1 MLRLTHVDLARG
13 LAALAVVLVHYRWL
27 FDPPLWNPAY
37 ADRLPLYG
45 LLWPFYDYGGAA
57 VQAFWV
63 LSGVVF
69 AVTYCRADTP
79 FGLRD
84 FAVRRFSRLYPLH
97 FATLLLVAAIQA
109 FSFAV
114 FGAPQVYGN
123 NDAYH
128 FVLQLFFAS
137 SWGFQVGDSFNGPI
151 WSVSVEII
159 AYAMFAAYVLVA
171 PRSIA
176 AALAIA
182 CLGLVCWLL
191 SDNVIVY
198 CFGLFFL
205 GVAASL
211 GVTSVA
217 GRLSKRSML
226 SLGLALPSFGVA
238 IAAAVVWSGQIDRL
252 PTALTLVCLPV
263 AIAGLVCLD
272 HARPPIPASL
282 GWIGAITYAT
292 YLTHM
297 PILMVMKM
305 VIAALGWQ
313 EWVSHPA
320 TLALFL
326 GTVIAVSIPVYRRF
340 EVPAQRW
347 LRDRLLP
354 AAPAAIPAPRP
365 PEEDDRLRVAVVRKD
380 DDLRHA

>member
-1 MLRLTHVDLARG
+1 
-13 LAALAVVLVHYRWL
+13 
-27 FDPPLWNPAY
+27 
-37 ADRLPLYG
+37 
-45 LLWPFYDYGGAA
+45 

-69 AVTYCRADTP
+69 AVTYCRADVS

-97 FATLLLVAAIQA
+97 FATLLVVAAIQA
-109 FSFAV
+109 LSLAV
-114 FGAPQVYGN
+114 FGRAAGLREQRRLSLRP
-123 NDAYH
+123 AALLR
-128 FVLQLFFAS
+128 LQLGLPGRRFLQRPDLERLGRDHRLCHVRRLRARRPRAASRRHWPSPASAS
-137 SWGFQVGDSFNGPI
+137 SAGCCRTTSSSTA
-151 WSVSVEII
+151 SV
-159 AYAMFAAYVLVA
+159 
-171 PRSIA
+171 
-176 AALAIA
+176 
-182 CLGLVCWLL
+182 
-191 SDNVIVY
+191 
-198 CFGLFFL
+198 LFFL

-211 GVTSVA
+211 GVTWLA
-217 GRLSKRSML
+217 GLLSKRSLL

-238 IAAAVVWSGQIDRL
+238 VAAAVVWSGQIDRL

-272 HARPPIPASL
+272 HARPPVPASL

-305 VIAALGWQ
+305 IIAALGWQ
-313 EWVSHPA
+313 ERVSHPA

-365 PEEDDRLRVAVVRKD
+365 PEEDDRLRAGGVRKD